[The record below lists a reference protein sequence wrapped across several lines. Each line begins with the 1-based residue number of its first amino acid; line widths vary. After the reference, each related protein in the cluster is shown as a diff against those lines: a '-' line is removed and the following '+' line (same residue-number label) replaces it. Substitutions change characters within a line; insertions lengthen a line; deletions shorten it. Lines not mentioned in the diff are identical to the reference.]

1 MTTNED
7 IINYTIKPHGGELIN
22 RVVEGKERE
31 ALIEKANTFKSLTL
45 NPWSISDLELIAIG
59 GFSPLTGFMGEADYK
74 KVVEDTHLENGLVW
88 SIPITLPVTETQA
101 NEFNIGDDIALYGED
116 GVLYG
121 TLKLEEKY
129 TYDKE
134 KEAQNVY
141 GTTEEA
147 HPGVK
152 KVYEKGN
159 VYLAGPIQLVN
170 RPKHD
175 EFSDYHLDPAE
186 TRQLFKDL
194 GWKTVVGFQTR
205 NPVHRAHEY
214 IQKSALEIVDGLLLN
229 PLVGETKADDI
240 PADVRMESYQAILK
254 NYFPKDRARLVI
266 YPAAMRYAG
275 PREAILHAT
284 VRKNYGCTHFIVGRD
299 HAGVGDYYGTYEAQ
313 ELISQ
318 FEDELDIHIL
328 KFEHAFYCK
337 KCSNMATAKT
347 CPHDASDHVH
357 LSGTKVREKLRN
369 GESLPK
375 EFSRPEVAEVLIKG
389 LRQK

>member
-1 MTTNED
+1 MPTNED

-31 ALIEKANTFKSLTL
+31 ALIEKANAFKSLTL

-88 SIPITLPVTETQA
+88 SIPITLPVTEAQA
-101 NEFNIGDDIALYGED
+101 NELNIGDD

-121 TLKLEEKY
+121 TLNLEEKY

-328 KFEHAFYCK
+328 KFEHAFYCE
-337 KCSNMATAKT
+337 KCGNMATAKT